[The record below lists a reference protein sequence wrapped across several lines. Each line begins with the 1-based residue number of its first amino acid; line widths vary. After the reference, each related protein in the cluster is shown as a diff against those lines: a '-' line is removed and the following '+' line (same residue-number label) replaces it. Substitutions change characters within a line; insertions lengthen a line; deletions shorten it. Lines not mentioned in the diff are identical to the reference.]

1 MRRMRHKIFTMAP
14 PLTIPPFMG
23 SVSAQSPQGFSAAI
37 FGAPHGT
44 PYAGV
49 DNRVHRGAP
58 DAFRQALHA
67 DADWLTHW
75 DWDLGGPLL
84 KHGQTICD
92 LGNLKTKPKDGPGN
106 RALIESTTRSILD
119 AGAVPIMFGGD
130 DSVPIPFIAAYSN
143 QPAIVIL
150 QIDAHIDW
158 RNDRY
163 GESLGFSSTMR
174 RASEHDYV
182 WRIVQAG
189 ARGLGSAR
197 EQEVRD
203 ALNWGAHI
211 VSSRVIHHKGIEEVL
226 NHIPE
231 DCDCVITLDLDALD
245 SSQMP
250 AVAYPSPGGLSFTQ
264 VTDLISGV
272 AAKARI
278 AGFCMVEFVPLR
290 DKLKTAAFTAARIA
304 ANVIGRIRPR
314 EG

>member
-1 MRRMRHKIFTMAP
+1 MRHKISTMP
-14 PLTIPPFMG
+14 PPIVIPPFMG

-44 PYAGV
+44 PYAGIE
-49 DNRVHRGAP
+49 NRVHRGAP
-58 DAFRQALHA
+58 DAFRLALHP
-67 DADWLTHW
+67 DAEWLTHW

-119 AGAVPIMFGGD
+119 VGAVPIMFGGD

-158 RNDRY
+158 RNDRF
-163 GESLGFSSTMR
+163 GENLGFSSTMR
-174 RASEHDYV
+174 RASEHDHV

-197 EQEVRD
+197 EQDVRD

-211 VSSRVIHHKGIEEVL
+211 VTSRVIHHKGIDEVL
-226 NHIPE
+226 SHIPE
-231 DCDCVITLDLDALD
+231 DSDCVITLDLDALD

-272 AAKARI
+272 ATKARI

>member
-1 MRRMRHKIFTMAP
+1 MRDKVFIMNALP
-14 PLTIPPFMG
+14 TIPPFMG
-23 SVSAQSPQGFSAAI
+23 AVHAQSPKGFSAAI

-44 PYAGV
+44 PYAGI
-49 DNRVHRGAP
+49 DNRVHKGAP
-58 DAFRQALHA
+58 DAFRMALR
-67 DADWLTHW
+67 DDRDWLSHW
-75 DWDLGGPLL
+75 DWDLGGTLL
-84 KHGQTICD
+84 KHGQTVCD

-106 RALIESTTRSILD
+106 RALIESTTRSILE

-130 DSVPIPFIAAYSN
+130 DSVPIPFIAAYAN
-143 QPAIVIL
+143 QPAVVIL

-158 RNDRY
+158 RNDRH

-174 RASEHDYV
+174 RASEHDHV

-211 VSSRVIHHKGIEEVL
+211 VTSRIIHHKGIEEVL
-226 NHIPE
+226 KHIPE
-231 DCDCVITLDLDALD
+231 ESDCVITLDLDALD

-250 AVAYPSPGGLSFTQ
+250 AVAYPSPGGLTFTQ